1 MSMPLLQLKNRKITF
16 IVSIIINIASTIG
29 LAIKDKYW
37 SSIMR
42 VFNGISQ
49 VNYI

>member
-16 IVSIIINIASTIG
+16 IVTIIINIGTTLG

-37 SSIMR
+37 SSLMR
-42 VFNGISQ
+42 ILCGMSQ
-49 VNYI
+49 VKS